1 MALPQQIA
9 KHFREVFFGGNW
21 TSVNLKESLEDV
33 SLKQATTKHGD
44 FNTIATLVFHINYYV
59 MIITKV
65 LEGGALEGN
74 DKLSFDTPLFLSE
87 KEWKDYLENCW
98 KQAHRFS
105 SLVEEL
111 PEKKIW
117 ENFAG
122 EKYGNY
128 YRNLS
133 GVIEHTHYHLGQIV
147 LLKKIFKKEKE
158 YDKENDIDC

>member
-1 MALPQQIA
+1 MTLPMQIA

-21 TSVNLKESLEDV
+21 TSVNLKDSLEDV
-33 SLKQATTKHGD
+33 SLKQAITKHGD
-44 FNTIATLVFHINYYV
+44 FNTIATLVFHINYYISIV
-59 MIITKV
+59 TKV
-65 LEGGALEGN
+65 LEGGELEGN
-74 DKLSFDTPLFLSE
+74 DKLSFDTPSFSSE
-87 KEWKDYLENCW
+87 EEWKEYLENCW
-98 KQAHRFS
+98 KKAARFS

-111 PEKKIW
+111 PGEKIW

-133 GVIEHTHYHLGQIV
+133 GIIEHTHYHLGQIV
-147 LLKKIFKKEKE
+147 LLKKIFKKENE